1 MVSVLCQFNSGLL
14 THLLNFLI
22 QFIIR
27 SIIFS
32 KAVVDYIL
40 RGLGDVSASISDIS
54 DSVVEELVLKI
65 C

>member
-14 THLLNFLI
+14 THFLNFLI
-22 QFIIR
+22 RFIIR

-54 DSVVEELVLKI
+54 DSVVEELVLKV